1 MYQELLSSVNEVFGC
16 IQRKSGVAVNMS
28 ALLFSFTGVW
38 VECLCRGGVT
48 AQDALEIKKKKNRE
62 NVAENC
68 ICSALWVTMGVF
80 TEISHLL
87 ALPASR

>member
-1 MYQELLSSVNEVFGC
+1 MYQALLSSVNEVFGC

-38 VECLCRGGVT
+38 VERLCRGGVT
-48 AQDALEIKKKKNRE
+48 AEDALEIFKKNRE
-62 NVAENC
+62 NAAENC
-68 ICSALWVTMGVF
+68 ICSALWVTTGVF
-80 TEISHLL
+80 TEIRHLL